1 MSKFIKKFI
10 FIFFNSHSITSWK
23 FCQSPTIK
31 MKRIFW
37 IIVLSIL
44 YTDLVKSDEKIINS
58 LIEGE
63 KLVFIRHAYAPGNGD
78 PSNFK
83 LSDCSTQRNLN
94 QSGIEQSKQIGF
106 FFNKNNIK
114 IDKILSSEWCRC
126 KDTAKYAFKDYETF
140 SALNS
145 FYDERFAANET
156 KQINDLKKYIKN
168 WDGEKNIIFVTH
180 FVVISSILQ
189 TSVASGEIIVS
200 DKNLN
205 VIGSIKGASY

>member
-1 MSKFIKKFI
+1 MPMFKFIKKFI
-10 FIFFNSHSITSWK
+10 FTLILF
-23 FCQSPTIK
+23 
-31 MKRIFW
+31 
-37 IIVLSIL
+37 IL
-44 YTDLVKSDEKIINS
+44 YADLAKSDEKIINS

-63 KLVFIRHAYAPGNGD
+63 KIVFIRHAYAPGNGD
-78 PSNFK
+78 PPNFK

-94 QSGIEQSKQIGF
+94 KTGIEQSKQIGF

-145 FYDERFAANET
+145 FYDERFAANEI
-156 KQINDLKKYIKN
+156 KQINALKKYIKN
-168 WDGEKNIIFVTH
+168 WSGKKNIILVTH
-180 FVVISSILQ
+180 FVVISSMLK
-189 TSVASGEIIVS
+189 TSVSSGEIVVA

-205 VIGSIKGASY
+205 VIGSIKETSY